1 MTNRE
6 NQTIIKNID
15 EILNEMGKPK
25 LISCD
30 NEFDT
35 KEFTKYLIENN
46 IGVNYSEPL
55 EIQKNSIVER
65 FNKTLAGYIKK
76 IREALKIYNWVE
88 YLPELVDNYN
98 NQYHRTIRNTPYDI
112 FYNKGKNKQDIL
124 IVPRTFKVNDKVR
137 LRLKKKIFD
146 KGDTLYYSREI
157 YIIVEI
163 SKDNTG
169 TKKYLLSNNKSYTG
183 KNLIKVNDIILYEP
197 EEINNQEEQ
206 EFKETKK
213 AIDLD
218 KSLKKVGM
226 IDSNIVEG
234 KRNRKKN
241 SQMEDYL
248 VG

>member
-1 MTNRE
+1 M
-6 NQTIIKNID
+6 
-15 EILNEMGKPK
+15 
-25 LISCD
+25 
-30 NEFDT
+30 
-35 KEFTKYLIENN
+35 
-46 IGVNYSEPL
+46 
-55 EIQKNSIVER
+55 
-65 FNKTLAGYIKK
+65 
-76 IREALKIYNWVE
+76 
-88 YLPELVDNYN
+88 
-98 NQYHRTIRNTPYDI
+98 
-112 FYNKGKNKQDIL
+112 
-124 IVPRTFKVNDKVR
+124 PRTFQVNDKVR

-163 SKDNTG
+163 SNDNTG

>member
-1 MTNRE
+1 
-6 NQTIIKNID
+6 
-15 EILNEMGKPK
+15 MGKPK

-30 NEFDT
+30 NEFDN
-35 KEFTKYLIENN
+35 KEFTKYLLENN

-65 FNKTLAGYIKK
+65 FNKTLADYIKK

-146 KGDTLYYSREI
+146 KGDVLYYSREV

-169 TKKYLLSNNKSYTG
+169 TMKYLLSNNKSYTG

-218 KSLKKVGM
+218 KSFKK
-226 IDSNIVEG
+226 SWNE
-234 KRNRKKN
+234 
-241 SQMEDYL
+241 
-248 VG
+248 